1 MLISSFD
8 IFDTCIVR
16 SCGSRELLWYVL
28 AQDVVGEG
36 ENYEKLR
43 DFVRA
48 RATAEH
54 IANEKQHNDAV
65 TLAEIYAEFEIKAY
79 TSLTTDEVMKR
90 EIQLDAASW
99 VPVASVKRQIEEC
112 RKKGRVIYVSD
123 MYYSEQCL
131 RQGLERLGL
140 IKSEEKIYVSC
151 EHRASKYTGQL
162 FRYVQE
168 QEGIAYN
175 QWHHYGDNKHNDYIV
190 PKQLGIQAH
199 LLSDT
204 ASSECE
210 RLADDV
216 SFFSED
222 KFSATCFGNIL
233 RSVRLQNTCNDGG
246 FLSDVMCGTIIP
258 FVVACL
264 NDAQRRGLRRLYFA
278 SRDAYIMY
286 LVAKEFLNEYPDI
299 ELRYLYLS
307 TKVVYPL
314 IIHQGIKDELRAI
327 FRNIST
333 FTPQKILDMLGFD
346 AAQQD
351 EIAQQMDIR
360 TVITWDSPASDKLS
374 AIILEPRWRGQLL
387 ANVEEKRVIFLD
399 YLRQQKFL
407 AEDASR
413 VGLVDIGWRC
423 STQKVLAS
431 LLPHDIMY
439 YYYGVSD
446 DNFRYDEMGQYKAWY
461 FMTQGRACNHRFFEG
476 YICRNMENTLIG
488 YQRGVDNL
496 IVPIFAQ
503 GDVPEWLERDFQLR
517 AAYLE
522 SCTKLVRQYP
532 SVRKQMDQICTSY
545 SQRLVERFSQLPPQ
559 QMCRFLADKLEWD
572 HYTDKDRMIRKLRP
586 SQYVA
591 LRFFRSSAKV
601 KQRYH
606 SCWLAAS
613 LSYTYGTNAIKRIQ
627 ALEKRFSRWKRVLR

>member
-1 MLISSFD
+1 MIISSFD
-8 IFDTCIVR
+8 IFDTCIIR
-16 SCGSRELLWYVL
+16 SCGSREQLWYVL
-28 AQDVVGEG
+28 AQNVVGE
-36 ENYEKLR
+36 EADHEKLR

-48 RATAEH
+48 RAKAEQ
-54 IANEKQHNDAV
+54 IANEKQHNDAI
-65 TLAEIYAEFEIKAY
+65 TLVEIYAEFDVRAY
-79 TSLTTDEVMKR
+79 TPFPPDEVMKW
-90 EIQLDAASW
+90 EIQLDMASW
-99 VPVASVKRQIEEC
+99 IPVASVKRQIEES
-112 RKKGRVIYVSD
+112 RKKGRVIFVSD
-123 MYYSEQCL
+123 MYHSEQCL
-131 RQGLERLGL
+131 RQGLERLAL
-140 IKSEEKIYVSC
+140 IKADENLYVSC

-168 QEGIAYN
+168 QEGMAYN

-204 ASSECE
+204 ASSEYE

-222 KFSATCFGNIL
+222 KFSTTCFGNIL

-286 LVAKEFLNEYPDI
+286 LVAKEFQNEYPDI
-299 ELRYLYLS
+299 ESRYLYLS

-314 IIHQGIKDELRAI
+314 IIHQGTKDELRAI
-327 FRNIST
+327 FRNIAT
-333 FTPQKILDMLGFD
+333 FAPKKILDMLGFD

-351 EIAQQMDIR
+351 EIARQMDIQ
-360 TVITWDSPASDKLS
+360 TVITWDSSNADRLASL
-374 AIILEPRWRGQLL
+374 ILESREQLL
-387 ANVEEKRVIFLD
+387 ACVKEKRTIFLD

-407 AEDASR
+407 AEDTNQ

-423 STQKVLAS
+423 STQNILAS
-431 LLPHDIMY
+431 LIPHDIMY

-517 AAYLE
+517 VAYLE

-532 SVRKQMDQICTSY
+532 SVRNRMDQICTSY
-545 SQRLVERFSQLPPQ
+545 SQRIVERFSQLPPQ
-559 QMCRFLADKLEWD
+559 QMCQFLADKLEWD
-572 HYTDKDRMIRKLRP
+572 HYTDTDRMIRKLRP
-586 SQYVA
+586 MQYIAV
-591 LRFFRSSAKV
+591 RFFRNNAKV
-601 KQRYH
+601 QKRYRN
-606 SCWLAAS
+606 CWLAAS